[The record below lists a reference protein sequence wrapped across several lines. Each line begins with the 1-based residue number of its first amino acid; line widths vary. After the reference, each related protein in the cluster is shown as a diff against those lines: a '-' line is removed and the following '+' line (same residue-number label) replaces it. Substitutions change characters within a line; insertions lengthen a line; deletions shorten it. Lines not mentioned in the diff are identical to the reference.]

1 MITCVAFVRVVLQ
14 FWDFL
19 PVRNAVVQEKDKEGK
34 TRSIV
39 VEERECTRARTREEE
54 EEKEEYVQIQSIG
67 HPVIERY
74 ENMHVAT
81 LTPSE
86 VFPTSCSC
94 AEFSI

>member
-1 MITCVAFVRVVLQ
+1 MHALAHVKKKKKRKKC
-14 FWDFL
+14 
-19 PVRNAVVQEKDKEGK
+19 
-34 TRSIV
+34 
-39 VEERECTRARTREEE
+39 
-54 EEKEEYVQIQSIG
+54 VQIQSTG